1 MYVVPSSRL
10 STVLSLF
17 VMVIPRSA
25 YYLNVRS
32 GKPEADKNII
42 KDKTLLLFIPTNPD
56 SYYSFC
62 VIYPDKPEFVKASL
76 TVENQELFL

>member
-42 KDKTLLLFIPTNPD
+42 KDKTLRFNLVSGNG
-56 SYYSFC
+56 SSFC
-62 VIYPDKPEFVKASL
+62 RVQYSERR
-76 TVENQELFL
+76 

>member
-1 MYVVPSSRL
+1 MFLTSMYVVPSSRL

-42 KDKTLLLFIPTNPD
+42 KDKTLRFNLVSGNG
-56 SYYSFC
+56 SSFC
-62 VIYPDKPEFVKASL
+62 RVQYSERR
-76 TVENQELFL
+76 